1 MSVKSLILD
10 TFRGHAPDLANPPP
24 NSARAGKNYV
34 LTRHRDVTKGML
46 GWIELA
52 PGYAKKFD
60 ALPANDAT
68 IRKISAIAHEN
79 IYDLYIPNGSLTVT
93 VVVATYTKTGF
104 FPGNPTVNRCGVW
117 IRPYYNGSSWVD
129 EWREL
134 TEMFIFTIKR
144 LGVSFNDRLYI
155 DDGTYNFKTLDPTG
169 IVFGEDYF
177 KNWTIVYAD
186 FGDAENYDLIADSG
200 YVGEWLD
207 DYSLKLVPGHLN
219 TDFSTRT
226 VGTKLVVYRS
236 FLPKELPSSI
246 ASHIYGLLSEAR
258 ISTGN
263 NDADVCLMAGYRNNS
278 FVQGGGNPYTRTTN
292 AVIGGP
298 GVLDIWQY
306 AGVVGIDPTPVPDA
320 GGLEAITWHFKYSLV
335 MDDGSE
341 TKLFV
346 AVTEA
351 GGSPPDW
358 TAGGGITLTELSKI
372 KLYIYRSHGAM
383 PVRARYLR
391 LYMCSEREWPYY
403 SRVAD
408 YDLRDASIWDNS
420 AIRGAAIFGG
430 MHFYARTDSGVYITG
445 ADWTNAGAKAETQIG
460 RAVTDTGV
468 IQFKHAT
475 VVGRRAYAVGVNAGG
490 TLFPNHVFATTSSGD
505 GAPQYDVFP
514 QLSTLNI
521 DLEYNDGDECRA
533 VWPYGDRLFVAKRSS
548 IIIVSYD
555 STSGAF
561 VRDVVTKTDG
571 ICSVKTL
578 ADFEDVVYW
587 AGYNGIYR
595 YSTRGWQLLNLDWLL
610 EWKAVTTANK
620 EAAIGVFDKANRQYR
635 IAFTHPTLGTIE
647 RVFDVDSSEWFAA
660 DLTNQPSRFAS
671 DTREMKVDFLSGSLI
686 QTFGTGTRHD
696 GTNFSLEYEFNDMV
710 ITKQKGVDILFQ
722 GVMIEYVSSVPL
734 TVQLYK
740 DGATLGSAAT
750 LAASSTRG
758 FVKAPLSARG
768 TRFYLKITA
777 TTTADSQSVAIKTV
791 QAIYEEIPGGVSVE
805 V

>member
-1 MSVKSLILD
+1 VSVKSLILD

-134 TEMFIFTIKR
+134 TEMFIFEI
-144 LGVSFNDRLYI
+144 VSIGTGGDSFKCYI
-155 DDGTYNFKTLDPTG
+155 DDGAKYNFPSIDPTG
-169 IVFGEDYF
+169 IVFNTNYF
-177 KNWTIVYAD
+177 KNWTIVYQVFSD
-186 FGDAENYDLIADSG
+186 GNNYSLVTSSG
-200 YVGEWLD
+200 YDGSSYYLSVNHFPSQLGWSEGG
-207 DYSLKLVPGHLN
+207 K
-219 TDFSTRT
+219 FI
-226 VGTKLVVYRS
+226 VYRG
-236 FLPKELPSSI
+236 FIPQELPSTIS
-246 ASHIYGLLSEAR
+246 SHIYGLLSEAR
-258 ISTGN
+258 ITTGN
-263 NDADVCLMAGYRNNS
+263 NDGDVCLQIGYRNTS
-278 FVQGGGNPYTRTTN
+278 FVQGGAAPYTRTVN
-292 AVIGGP
+292 EVIAGP
-298 GVLDIWQY
+298 GTLNIWQY
-306 AGVVGIDPTPVPDA
+306 AGMVGIDPTPVPDA
-320 GGLEAITWHFKYSLV
+320 GGLAAMTWHFKYSLV

-341 TKLFV
+341 TRLFV

-372 KLYIYRSHGAM
+372 KLFIYRSHGAM

-391 LYMCSEREWPYY
+391 LYMCSEKEWPVYY
-403 SRVAD
+403 WATD
-408 YDLRDASIWDNS
+408 YDLRDASIWNYF

-445 ADWTNAGAKAETQIG
+445 SDWTNVRSRAETQIG

-475 VVGRRAYAVGVNAGG
+475 VVGRRAYAVGVKAGG
-490 TLFPNHVFATTSSGD
+490 TLFPNHVFATTQSGD
-505 GAPQYDVFP
+505 GAPQRDVFP

-521 DLEYNDGDECRA
+521 DLEYGDSDECRA
-533 VWPYGDRLFVAKRSS
+533 VWPYGDRLFVGKRSS
-548 IIIVSYD
+548 IHIVSYD
-555 STSGAF
+555 SMSGAF
-561 VRDVVTKTDG
+561 LADAVTKADG

-578 ADFEDVVYW
+578 ADFEDVIYW

-635 IAFTHPTLGTIE
+635 IAFTHSTLGTIE

-660 DLTNQPSRFAS
+660 DLTNQPSRFAL

-696 GTNFSLEYEFNDMV
+696 GTNFSVEYEFNDMV
-710 ITKQKGVDILFQ
+710 ITKQKGVDILFH
-722 GVMIEYVSSVPL
+722 GVMIEYVSSVAL

-768 TRFYLKITA
+768 TQFYLKITA